1 VTQEPLAEVGL
12 HPSAESAIADALR
25 DDDIELV
32 RFLFVDHCG
41 LIRGKAAATRAL
53 PGRMRSGIGLATSRQ
68 AASLL
73 DAAQP
78 VPGVRLMDEV
88 RIVPDPATFTLLPH
102 APGSAAMLCDLVTP
116 SGEPWGG
123 CPRTFL
129 RDAVDAAEDLD
140 LRVAAAFEPEFTL
153 ALDRGP
159 AAELDLLDNG
169 LCLDNA
175 AFDVAN
181 DYVVALC
188 RALRSQ
194 GIAVEGYHPETSP
207 GQHEL
212 TIGHGPALRA
222 ADHHVWQRA
231 FTHGMAR
238 ARGLRATFAPL
249 PRPGLRG
256 NGNHLHLSL
265 WRPGAGNLFADPAGR
280 AGLSDLALHFVG
292 GVLAHLPALMALTCA
307 SVNSYERLEP
317 GTWAGAFG
325 CYGPD
330 NRDAAIR
337 VPSLLGEDAAS
348 ANIELKVCDNT
359 ANPYLALGGLI
370 HAGLDGVRRR
380 LDPGEPMVDDPN
392 ALSDAELA
400 RRGVRPLPRSLGEA
414 LDALERDEYLLSVL
428 GSPRRELYTAVKQA
442 DIRDMKDLGGDGM
455 FALHATRY

>member
-1 VTQEPLAEVGL
+1 M
-12 HPSAESAIADALR
+12 SSESSIADALR
-25 DDDIELV
+25 DNDIELI
-32 RFLFVDHCG
+32 RFLWVDHCG
-41 LIRGKAAATRAL
+41 LIRGKAVSTRTLA
-53 PGRMRSGIGLATSRQ
+53 GRMRSGIGVAVSRQ

-73 DAAQP
+73 DDALP

-102 APGSAAMLCDLVTP
+102 APGSAAMLCDLMTT
-116 SGEPWGG
+116 SGGQWGG

-129 RDAVDAAEDLD
+129 RGAVDAAADLD
-140 LRVAAAFEPEFTL
+140 LRVVAAFEPEFTL
-153 ALDRGP
+153 AVDRGP
-159 AAELDLLDNG
+159 AAELELLDDG
-169 LCLDNA
+169 LCLDNE

-194 GIAVEGYHPETSP
+194 GIPVEGYHPETSM

-212 TIGHGPALRA
+212 TIEHGPALRA

-231 FTHGMAR
+231 FTRGMAR
-238 ARGLRATFAPL
+238 AHGLRATFAPL

-280 AGLSDLALHFVG
+280 AGLSELGLHFVG

-307 SVNSYERLEP
+307 SVNSYERLQP
-317 GTWAGAFG
+317 GRWAGAFG

-337 VPSLLGEDAAS
+337 VPSLLGGDGAS
-348 ANIELKVCDNT
+348 ANIELKVCDST

-380 LDPGEPMVDDPN
+380 LDPGDPMVDDPN

-400 RRGVRPLPRSLGEA
+400 GRGVRALPRTLGEA
-414 LDALERDEYLLSVL
+414 LDALANDEYLLSAL
-428 GSPRRELYTAVKQA
+428 GSPRRELYTAIKQA
-442 DIRDMKDLGGDGM
+442 DIRDMKDLGGEDM
-455 FALHATRY
+455 FALHTTRF